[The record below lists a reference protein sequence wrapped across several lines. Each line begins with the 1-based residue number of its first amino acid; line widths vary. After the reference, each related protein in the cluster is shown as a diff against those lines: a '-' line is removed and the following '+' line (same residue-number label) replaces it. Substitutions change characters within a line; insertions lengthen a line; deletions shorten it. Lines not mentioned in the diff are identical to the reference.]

1 MHLKLPSDL
10 LKLANLLASNLSLEA
25 ARLLAL
31 DLFHGDK
38 VSPERAAELCE
49 TPATAFM
56 DFTTKHGVPRYVE
69 L

>member
-1 MHLKLPSDL
+1 VDLKLPSDL

-31 DLFHGDK
+31 DFYQGDK
-38 VSPERAAELCE
+38 VSPGRAAELCE
-49 TPATAFM
+49 TAVTAFM
-56 DFTTKHGVPRYVE
+56 DFAAKHRVPATVE